1 MNSLVKDALKLVIIT
16 VVAGLV
22 LGAVYGITKKPIAD
36 QEAKAQMEAYK
47 AVFPKASDFKDVD
60 GFSEEAASKVIASY
74 KNTVDGHES
83 DVISSAVEA
92 VDASGKALGYIFN
105 ITTSKGY
112 GGDIQLTVGIQSDG
126 TVSGYSVLSI
136 SETAGLG
143 MKATEPSFYNQYV
156 NKQADKFVVS
166 KDGGDGEQIDAL
178 CGATITSRA
187 VTGAVN
193 AALGYYQN
201 AFK

>member
-1 MNSLVKDALKLVIIT
+1 MKKNTIAKDTVRIT
-16 VVAGLV
+16 LITLVAGFALGLV
-22 LGAVYGITKKPIAD
+22 NEITKEPIAQ
-36 QEAKAQMEAYK
+36 QEAKAKAEACK
-47 AVFPKASDFKDVD
+47 AVFADADDF
-60 GFSEEAASKVIASY
+60 AAIEDLSGAA
-74 KNTVDGHES
+74 DALES
-83 DVISSAVEA
+83 AGLT
-92 VDASGKALGYIFN
+92 GKADVNEAYEAKKGGETVGYV
-105 ITTSKGY
+105 ITVTDHEGY
-112 GGDIQLTVGIQSDG
+112 GGDIQFSVGVSTDDTLTGISI
-126 TVSGYSVLSI
+126 LSI
-136 SETAGLG
+136 GETAGLG

-178 CGATITSRA
+178 SGATITSRA

>member
-92 VDASGKALGYIFN
+92 VDASGEALGYIFN

-143 MKATEPSFYNQYV
+143 MKAKN
-156 NKQADKFVVS
+156 ADFQEQFVGLPATGNLAYT
-166 KDGGDGEQIDAL
+166 KTGEEGKIDAL
-178 CGATITSRA
+178 SGAT
-187 VTGAVN
+187 VTTNAMTNGTN
-193 AALGYYQN
+193 AAI
-201 AFK
+201 AFYNSMK

>member
-143 MKATEPSFYNQYV
+143 MKAKN
-156 NKQADKFVVS
+156 ADFQEQFVGLPATGNLEYT
-166 KDGGDGEQIDAL
+166 KTGEEGKIDAL
-178 CGATITSRA
+178 SGATVTTNA
-187 VTGAVN
+187 VTNGTN
-193 AALGYYQN
+193 AAI
-201 AFK
+201 AFYNSMK